1 MAASL
6 YFQPAWRLLRL
17 QAQPSIASPLQ
28 HLHFH
33 HRQAQLRYRSN
44 HSNRR
49 HCNQTRTASNRIA
62 VTATSWARR
71 AGLGVPIEVTT
82 RPGRSSGRTTGLVV
96 VGAGAAVEAEVEAE
110 AVVRRPVCGQ
120 LNHLARRMRSLA
132 RLSFSWGDRLW
143 EGQLRC
149 PTCSRHA

>member
-6 YFQPAWRLLRL
+6 YFQPAWRLHRM
-17 QAQPSIASPLQ
+17 QAQHSIASPLH
-28 HLHFH
+28 HLCFH

-49 HCNQTRTASNRIA
+49 HCNQIRTASNQIA
-62 VTATSWARR
+62 VTATSWARK

-82 RPGRSSGRTTGLVV
+82 RPGRSSGRTTGLIVV
-96 VGAGAAVEAEVEAE
+96 EAGAVAEAEAE

-120 LNHLARRMRSLA
+120 LNHLTHRMRFLA
-132 RLSFSWGDRLW
+132 RLSSLWGDHLW
-143 EGQLRC
+143 EGQLSR
-149 PTCSRHA
+149 PT